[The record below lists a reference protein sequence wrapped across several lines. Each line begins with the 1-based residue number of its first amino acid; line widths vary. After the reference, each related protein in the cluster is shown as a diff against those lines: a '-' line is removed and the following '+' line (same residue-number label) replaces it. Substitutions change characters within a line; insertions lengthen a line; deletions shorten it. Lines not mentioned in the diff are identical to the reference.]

1 MIPRIIHQIYFDFG
15 RGSYRN
21 IPDFCWSHDKTEVF
35 CKNNKI
41 DLKFWNEKQIEELI
55 ENDYPEF
62 WKTYQDFPHKIQK
75 VDFAKYIILHKF
87 GGIYLDMDVKPMA
100 SVEDL
105 FKREFFFVRWN
116 NDKDNKPYNAV
127 MGSSIGLPLYYEILL
142 HSCESF
148 EEKKDMPIYQKWF
161 GRFVY
166 QTTGH
171 HMINRVLKKNKIS
184 IDNILNIMFIH
195 NPSKN
200 ICVFPGTGNESIFS
214 DCNTSAWY
222 SKNAEGEE
230 CPPQDQSS

>member
-21 IPDFCWSHDKTEVF
+21 IPDYCWNHDKTGVF
-35 CKNNKI
+35 CKENKI
-41 DLKFWNEKQIEELI
+41 ELKFWNEEEVEELI
-55 ENDYPEF
+55 ETDYPEF
-62 WKTYQDFPHKIQK
+62 WDTYKAFPHKIMK

-87 GGIYLDMDVKPMA
+87 GGIYLDMDVKPML

-105 FKREFFFVRWN
+105 FQREYFFVRWN
-116 NDKDNKPYNAV
+116 NSDLPYNAV
-127 MGSSIGLPLYYEILL
+127 MGSSIGLPLFHEILL
-142 HSCESF
+142 HSCESY

-171 HMINRVLKKNKIS
+171 HMINRVLKNNKILS
-184 IDNILNIMFIH
+184 DQFLNIMFIN

-200 ICVFPGTGNESIFS
+200 LCVFPGTGNESIFS
-214 DCNTSAWY
+214 DANTSAWY
-222 SKNAEGEE
+222 SKNEE
-230 CPPQDQSS
+230 A